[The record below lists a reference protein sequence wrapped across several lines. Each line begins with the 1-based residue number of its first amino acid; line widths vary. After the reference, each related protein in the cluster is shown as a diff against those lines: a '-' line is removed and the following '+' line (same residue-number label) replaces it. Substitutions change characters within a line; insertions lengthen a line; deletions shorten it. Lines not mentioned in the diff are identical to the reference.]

1 MSDNLYRARRD
12 GFSLV
17 WFLLL
22 SLVLNGSAAY
32 FGFWLKLPEEPPM
45 ILTAVDTNDAPP
57 LGDPNAPEE
66 HPPAP
71 QRTPPPDPGPT
82 PPHLENPPPFA
93 TRPQPQP

>member
-1 MSDNLYRARRD
+1 MSDNPYRSRRD

-32 FGFWLKLPEEPPM
+32 FGFWLKLPEQPPM

-57 LGDPNAPEE
+57 LGDPNAPEVFYTFQIVNDS
-66 HPPAP
+66 AATVAF
-71 QRTPPPDPGPT
+71 R
-82 PPHLENPPPFA
+82 LEIVRFDDIPVSS
-93 TRPQPQP
+93 